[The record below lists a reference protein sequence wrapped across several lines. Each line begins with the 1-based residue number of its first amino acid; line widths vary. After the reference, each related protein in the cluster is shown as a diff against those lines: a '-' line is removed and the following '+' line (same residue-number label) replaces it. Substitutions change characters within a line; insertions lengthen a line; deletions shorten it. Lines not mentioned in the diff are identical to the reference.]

1 MSNFDD
7 GAEEARL
14 EASKTCSQNRES
26 RSIFFHA
33 LCSSSSILSSTTTL
47 LACTASFVRR
57 SWSSTASDHD
67 RPKPPFG

>member
-26 RSIFFHA
+26 RSNFFHA

-57 SWSSTASDHD
+57 SFIL
-67 RPKPPFG
+67 PPRIL